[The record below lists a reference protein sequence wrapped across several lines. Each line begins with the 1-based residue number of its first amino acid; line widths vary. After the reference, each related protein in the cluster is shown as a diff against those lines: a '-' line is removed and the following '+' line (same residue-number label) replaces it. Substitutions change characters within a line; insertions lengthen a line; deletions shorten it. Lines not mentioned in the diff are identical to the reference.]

1 MIIIHLFASGNSLS
15 MMKYLFVLAFTICSF
30 FIAKAQ
36 PVVAA
41 NAIPYSNYYH
51 NRGGA
56 GNFFYAV
63 TKKKNATVA
72 FLGGSITFNP
82 GWRDKVT
89 AYLQE
94 RFPGTKFRFIMAGIP
109 SLGSLPHAFRLKR
122 DLLDSGK
129 IDLLFIE
136 AAVND
141 RVNGTDSLT
150 QVRDLEGIVRHAK
163 RSNPLIDIVM
173 MSFADPDKNSDYAK
187 GKIPAEVANHE
198 LIAKHYNLPSINL
211 AKEVYD
217 KINNKE
223 FSWENDFKDL
233 HPSPFGQQLYFE
245 TIKSLLQKLSA
256 QSAKRPVIKVMPKPL
271 NPASFEHGNY
281 YNISNAT
288 HDGNWVLKNN
298 WAPTDGL
305 GTRPG
310 FVNVPMLTADKPGAA
325 LTLSFKGTAIG
336 MAVVS
341 GGDAG
346 VVSYAI
352 DNRPYKEIDLFTA
365 WSNSLHLPWYV
376 LFNGNLQKGNHVLQL
391 KIADRHNINSKG
403 NACRIVY
410 FLMNE

>member
-1 MIIIHLFASGNSLS
+1 
-15 MMKYLFVLAFTICSF
+15 MKYLFVLAFATFSF
-30 FIAKAQ
+30 FSARAQ
-36 PVVAA
+36 FVVPA
-41 NAIPYSNYYH
+41 NALPYSDYYKV
-51 NRGGA
+51 RGGA
-56 GNFFYAV
+56 NNFLYAV
-63 TKKKNATVA
+63 TKKKEATVA

-89 AYLQE
+89 SYLKE

-150 QVRDLEGIVRHAK
+150 QARDLEGIVRHAK
-163 RSNPLIDIVM
+163 HTNPLLDMVM
-173 MSFADPDKNSDYAK
+173 MSFADPDKNNDYAK
-187 GKIPAEVANHE
+187 GKTPAEVVNHE
-198 LIAKHYNLPSINL
+198 LIARYYNLPSINL

-223 FSWENDFKDL
+223 FSWADDFKDL
-233 HPSPFGQQLYFE
+233 HPSPFGQEIYFA
-245 TIKSLLQKLSA
+245 TMKSLLQKLMA
-256 QSAKRPVIKVMPKPL
+256 QSVKSPVTKALPTPL
-271 NPASFEHGNY
+271 NRANFEHGNY
-281 YNISNAT
+281 YNISNAR
-288 HDGNWVLKNN
+288 HDENWVLNNN

-310 FVNVPMLTADKPGAA
+310 FVNVPMLTANKPGAA
-325 LTLSFKGTAIG
+325 LTLPFTGTAIG
-336 MAVVS
+336 MGIVS

-346 VVSYAI
+346 IVSYAI
-352 DNRPYKEIDLFTA
+352 DNGPYKEIDLFTP

-376 LFNGNLQKGNHVLQL
+376 LFDGNLQKGRHLLKL
-391 KIADRHNINSKG
+391 KIADHCNANSKG

>member
-1 MIIIHLFASGNSLS
+1 MVYCYNAFYSLPV
-15 MMKYLFVLAFTICSF
+15 MKYLFVLAFATFSF
-30 FIAKAQ
+30 FSARAQ
-36 PVVAA
+36 FVAPA
-41 NAIPYSNYYH
+41 NALPYSDYYKV
-51 NRGGA
+51 RGGA
-56 GNFFYAV
+56 NNFLYVV
-63 TKKKNATVA
+63 TKKKEATVA

-89 AYLQE
+89 GYLKE
-94 RFPGTKFRFIMAGIP
+94 RFPDTKFRFIMAGIP

-163 RSNPLIDIVM
+163 RTNPLLDMVM
-173 MSFADPDKNSDYAK
+173 MSFADPDKNNDYAK
-187 GKIPAEVANHE
+187 GKTPAEVVNHE
-198 LIAKHYNLPSINL
+198 LIARYYNLPSINL

-223 FSWENDFKDL
+223 FSWADDFKDL
-233 HPSPFGQQLYFE
+233 HPSPFGQEIYFA
-245 TIKSLLQKLSA
+245 TMKSLLQKLMA
-256 QSAKRPVIKVMPKPL
+256 QSVKSPVTKALPKPL
-271 NPASFEHGNY
+271 NRANFEHGNY
-281 YNISNAT
+281 YNISNAR
-288 HDGNWVLKNN
+288 HDENWVLNNN

-310 FVNVPMLTADKPGAA
+310 FVNVPMLTANKPGAA
-325 LTLSFKGTAIG
+325 LTLPFTGTAIG
-336 MAVVS
+336 MGIVS

-346 VVSYAI
+346 IVSYAI
-352 DNRPYKEIDLFTA
+352 DNGPYKEIDLFTP

-376 LFNGNLQKGNHVLQL
+376 LFDGNLQKGRHVLKL
-391 KIADRHNINSKG
+391 KIADHCNANSKG